1 MIYNIT
7 LYIYIYIYIIY
18 DIHIYILLYILYII
32 IHYNIHNIG
41 TIMLRA
47 QPNSP
52 TFRLQVSWWSR
63 TLVPLFFVVI
73 GHWMRVVMLRVYIY
87 IIYIWR

>member
-1 MIYNIT
+1 
-7 LYIYIYIYIIY
+7 
-18 DIHIYILLYILYII
+18 
-32 IHYNIHNIG
+32 
-41 TIMLRA
+41 MLRA

-87 IIYIWR
+87 IYIYGGRATPSYHPF